1 MTIKADLMRLSRAG
15 GLLRL
20 FPLITRRPADAAL
33 GASFLDGEVVIF

>member
-33 GASFLDGEVVIF
+33 GTFLDGEVVIL